1 MSPGTVRRGLE
12 AGNEGWTVPSKVGS
26 VGKAANL
33 YALGLAEHGSSAVV
47 SRYIS
52 TSWLWQQVRVQ
63 GGAYGGTC
71 IFEPHTGVLSYL
83 SWRDP
88 NVDATFDVYDGAGGF
103 LRAAALDDTELTRS
117 IIGTIGRLDTY
128 RLPDARG
135 YVSLLR
141 HLTGETDAWRQ
152 GWRDQVLSTTERD
165 FRAFA
170 DVLDAMRGP
179 GRRVALGSAEAMEA
193 ANARQ
198 PGSLQV
204 RPAL

>member
-1 MSPGTVRRGLE
+1 
-12 AGNEGWTVPSKVGS
+12 
-26 VGKAANL
+26 
-33 YALGLAEHGSSAVV
+33 
-47 SRYIS
+47 
-52 TSWLWQQVRVQ
+52 VRVQ

-71 IFEPHTGVLSYL
+71 IFDPHTGVLSYL

-88 NVDATFDVYDGAGGF
+88 NVQATFDVYDGAGGF
-103 LRAAALDDTELTRS
+103 LRGAALDDTELTRS
-117 IIGTIGRLDTY
+117 IIGTIGRMDAY

-135 YVSLLR
+135 FVSLLR
-141 HLTGETDAWRQ
+141 HLTGETDVWRQ
-152 GWRDQVLSTTERD
+152 NWRDQVLSTTERD

-170 DVLDAMRGP
+170 DVLDSMRGP

-204 RPAL
+204 RAAL